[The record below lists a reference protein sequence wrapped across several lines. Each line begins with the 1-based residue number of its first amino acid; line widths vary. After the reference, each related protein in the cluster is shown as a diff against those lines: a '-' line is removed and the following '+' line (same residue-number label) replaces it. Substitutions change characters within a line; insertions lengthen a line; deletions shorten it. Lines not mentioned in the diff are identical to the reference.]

1 MPSLVLRFLPPPL
14 CLSQPW
20 MTVLCVTSRTFGV
33 LSGGNREK
41 YISIFPEAEP
51 SQLLFK
57 CIKDN
62 TFKSHFDNQEK
73 H

>member
-20 MTVLCVTSRTFGV
+20 MTVLCVTSRTSGV
-33 LSGGNREK
+33 LSGGDREK
-41 YISIFPEAEP
+41 YISIFPEAES

-57 CIKDN
+57 YLMFIKDN
-62 TFKSHFDNQEK
+62 TFKSHF
-73 H
+73 